1 MAVSLELEK
10 AVGDPVMGIDEAGR
24 GPLAGGV
31 YAAAVSVPLA
41 LAEQLLVGA
50 WSEINDSKKLTEKKR
65 ERLAAVIKSTDG
77 CRWAV
82 ASASPKEIDE
92 LNILN
97 ATHLAMRRAADEVGA
112 EHVLVD
118 GLPVKTLPHA
128 VNVVKGD
135 AKSLLIAA
143 ASILAKTARDAD
155 CLRLEALYPGYGFAK
170 HKGYPTKDHMEALS
184 RLGPCPEQGTSMK
197 NTIPMLCAALF
208 ALAAFA
214 KTSTPEGWL
223 DDYDAALKKAAAENK
238 HGVIDFSG
246 SDWCGWCKRL
256 DKEVFATDEF
266 RKGAAEKYVLLMVD
280 SPSDKSLLTPEAA
293 KNNPKLVEKFGIEG
307 YPTVVVLDSKGEEV
321 LRTGYQAGGPEKY
334 LKMLDEEI
342 RFAPEIKKYIKPIE
356 DVLNRHDEQMRKD
369 SDAAMEKVKAKFPRP
384 DKKMSKSERQKYQQD
399 AMGYMQKIMFEEV
412 YPKYVPLI
420 EKCFAEAKAMKVP
433 EALEERKKELIE
445 GEEKRFDMLRKA
457 LKEHAEKKSEK

>member
-1 MAVSLELEK
+1 MAVSLEIEK
-10 AVGDPVMGIDEAGR
+10 TVGDPVMGIDEAGR

-31 YAAAVSVPLA
+31 YAAVSVPLA

-77 CRWAV
+77 CKWAI

-170 HKGYPTKDHMEALS
+170 HKGYPTKDHLEALS
-184 RLGPCPEQGTSMK
+184 RLGPCPEHRRSFG
-197 NTIPMLCAALF
+197 PV
-208 ALAAFA
+208 
-214 KTSTPEGWL
+214 
-223 DDYDAALKKAAAENK
+223 AEA
-238 HGVIDFSG
+238 VEMD
-246 SDWCGWCKRL
+246 
-256 DKEVFATDEF
+256 
-266 RKGAAEKYVLLMVD
+266 
-280 SPSDKSLLTPEAA
+280 SLL
-293 KNNPKLVEKFGIEG
+293 
-307 YPTVVVLDSKGEEV
+307 KGSA
-321 LRTGYQAGGPEKY
+321 T
-334 LKMLDEEI
+334 
-342 RFAPEIKKYIKPIE
+342 
-356 DVLNRHDEQMRKD
+356 
-369 SDAAMEKVKAKFPRP
+369 
-384 DKKMSKSERQKYQQD
+384 
-399 AMGYMQKIMFEEV
+399 
-412 YPKYVPLI
+412 
-420 EKCFAEAKAMKVP
+420 
-433 EALEERKKELIE
+433 
-445 GEEKRFDMLRKA
+445 
-457 LKEHAEKKSEK
+457 